1 MSTAAA
7 VHSQPHR
14 LVAESDL
21 HALQAVW
28 QTPPEEARTGSVVG
42 NTDDDDGSSRDLAR
56 AAQTAVW
63 DMLLHMVHP
72 VDDATYAQYTTAA
85 AATENG
91 STTSEPTQAEESWE
105 AWVDQSALVRVRE
118 LRAQVRQQ
126 AALVQAKRSRALQA
140 VGALMAAPAPKA
152 VPQATPLDAG
162 VQANYVQQAQQVEQ
176 QIQALVGEMESL
188 QVQLPTAVE
197 RLRDNLATV
206 QAEQGQH
213 ASSAVEQAILV
224 VGPQSIPREGIENQA
239 PAEER
244 LLKFLMM

>member
-7 VHSQPHR
+7 VYSQPHR

-28 QTPPEEARTGSVVG
+28 QTPLEEQHTGSVD
-42 NTDDDDGSSRDLAR
+42 NADDEDGRGLTK

-63 DMLLHMVHP
+63 DMVLHMVHP
-72 VDDATYAQYTTAA
+72 VDDGTYAQYTTAA
-85 AATENG
+85 ADASQED
-91 STTSEPTQAEESWE
+91 STTSDPTQADESWE

-126 AALVQAKRSRALQA
+126 AAHVQAKRSQALQA
-140 VGALMAAPAPKA
+140 VAALTAAPPPMA

-162 VQANYVQQAQQVEQ
+162 VQANYAQQAQQVEQ
-176 QIQALVGEMESL
+176 QVQALVGEMQAL

-224 VGPQSIPREGIENQA
+224 GPQSIPREGVENQA